1 MTKSPAARR
10 SAKKATK
17 KTYGRSS
24 KKAAKKAAKKTYKKT
39 AKKTYK
45 KTYGRAAKETEEAA
59 PFYEASRLMAIAIN
73 ASQNLAWR
81 AQSQPNGPWVTDWAP
96 INTTIQYDAMVAGMS
111 REGRVIA
118 LGHQRPT
125 AAVHFYIQSFVDDS
139 WEGPVNLALP
149 PGVPGFSQL
158 ATARSL
164 DGLINVFGIAKDTGI
179 VWWIKQNPETPTPP
193 KPWGTWQQI
202 WATRLQ
208 VMTAANSGDGTI
220 VLAGSAFADATVHTY
235 YTRERIP
242 NAKST
247 FDWLAW
253 VDMTQGHLDAG
264 SPALRLGGNILNI
277 FAIGGGSDVVQT
289 RQLPANSNNYTP
301 WAFPAMVGKTV
312 KQITTGIDGD
322 GHIVIA
328 AQDDAGKIY
337 VNYLTSSPSQQYS
350 GWQQI
355 GERNYPGPMTLDY
368 NADGR
373 LTLFMRE
380 ATGDLR
386 LWCIS
391 QIAINSTTWEADW
404 TVLSLN
410 AVSRYGIARDLT
422 P

>member
-1 MTKSPAARR
+1 MTKSPAARQL
-10 SAKKATK
+10 AKKAAR
-17 KTYGRSS
+17 KTSRRSS
-24 KKAAKKAAKKTYKKT
+24 KKAPKKAHKKIAKKTSRKAHSK
-39 AKKTYK
+39 A
-45 KTYGRAAKETEEAA
+45 EEVDA
-59 PFYEASRLMAIAIN
+59 FYESSRLMAIAIN
-73 ASQNLAWR
+73 ASQNLIWR
-81 AQSQPNGPWVTDWAP
+81 AQSKPNGPWITDWAP

-118 LGHQRPT
+118 LGHARPK
-125 AAVHFYIQSFVDDS
+125 AEVHFYIQSFIDDT

-149 PGVPGFSQL
+149 PGVPGFVQL
-158 ATARSL
+158 TTARSL
-164 DGLINVFGIAKDTGI
+164 DGLINVFGIARDSGGI
-179 VWWIKQNPETPTPP
+179 VWWIKQNPETPPPP

-242 NAKST
+242 NAKSAW
-247 FDWLAW
+247 DWLAW

-264 SPALRLGGNILNI
+264 SPAFRLGSNVLNI

-301 WAFPAMVGKTV
+301 WAYPAMVGKQV
-312 KQITTGIDGD
+312 IQLATGIDGD

-328 AQDDAGKIY
+328 AQDETGHIY
-337 VNYLTSSPSQQYS
+337 VNYLRDSVSQQYS

-355 GERNYPGPMTLDY
+355 GTRNTPGPMTLDY

-404 TVLSLN
+404 TVLSVN
-410 AVSRYGIARDLT
+410 PVSRYGIARDLT